1 MNNLMNSLRISGK
14 EELKKVVKNIESG
27 NMNTIN
33 FYTTNLRQ
41 QQLKDGKITLEKAQG
56 IAIKKATKEIE
67 KQTAKKMDQV
77 KYIASTI
84 TNMEDMNITIQCK
97 KTNLGYQYK
106 ATLVTDTLRIEGKYT
121 GGWGYDKLSTAIAEV
136 LNQYYPLIK
145 LMYKYIDDKMFEEAS
160 LTIDNHEVLG
170 YGSGYG
176 ILPYFE
182 SGVGVSCFYKIFD
195 NLGLKFAE
203 ITDNFYRITRKSF
216 YILLA
221 SYQLSW

>member
-203 ITDNFYRITRKSF
+203 ITDNFYRITRK
-216 YILLA
+216 
-221 SYQLSW
+221 